1 LFKQSGGGW
10 VGSQKVKT
18 QNIKSMTKKD
28 YKKFADIIVKVQ
40 KRGDDSIPLYEL
52 NDDLID
58 ILSEDNSR
66 FDVEKWDEYI
76 EKELK
81 K

>member
-1 LFKQSGGGW
+1 
-10 VGSQKVKT
+10 
-18 QNIKSMTKKD
+18 MTKKD